1 MKKKINPLW
10 GGRFK
15 KGSSDLLKKINN
27 SIDFDYLLARQDIK
41 VSIVYAKSLKKAGII
56 NSIELEKILKGLTK
70 LDLSLT
76 KNTFKFNSDYE
87 DIHMNIEMALKKE
100 IGELAGKLHTGKSR
114 NDQVATDLK
123 IWIRENVNEIIKLIN
138 TFQKILIKKA
148 EENVYNIMPGFTHL
162 QNAQPISLAHYFL
175 SYFEMLDRDKIR
187 YKSLLKNSNECP
199 LGSGALAGTNF
210 YKIDREFLSKN
221 LGFSRPTRNSLDS
234 VSDRDFALEFLSIS
248 AILGMHFSRL
258 SEDLIIWC
266 SSSFSF
272 LSFSDAFSTGSSIM
286 PQKKNPDAVEL
297 VRAKTS
303 TLYSNFISLL
313 TTMKG
318 LPMGYSKDLQED
330 KIPVFKTNETV
341 HLILLVMCEVIKDIK
356 INKKKMYDSAK
367 LNYSNATDLADWLV
381 INLGYTFRKAHHTAA
396 KAVTMAEKKKCE
408 LCELKLDDLKKFDSN
423 ISKSIFHFLDPYK
436 SVENKKSLGGTSFLE
451 IKKSI
456 KKAKVRTQ

>member
-41 VSIVYAKSLKKAGII
+41 VSLVYAKSLNKAGII
-56 NSIELEKILKGLTK
+56 NTIELKKILKGLNK
-70 LDLSLT
+70 LDLSIT
-76 KNTFKFNSDYE
+76 KNTFQFNSDYE

-100 IGELAGKLHTGKSR
+100 IGDLAGKLHTGKSR

-138 TFQKILIKKA
+138 AFQKILIKKA
-148 EENVYNIMPGFTHL
+148 EENIYNIMPGFTHL

-187 YKSLLKNSNECP
+187 YKSLLKNSDECP

-341 HLILLVMCEVIKDIK
+341 HLILLVMREVIKDIK
-356 INKKKMYDSAK
+356 IN
-367 LNYSNATDLADWLV
+367 
-381 INLGYTFRKAHHTAA
+381 
-396 KAVTMAEKKKCE
+396 
-408 LCELKLDDLKKFDSN
+408 
-423 ISKSIFHFLDPYK
+423 
-436 SVENKKSLGGTSFLE
+436 
-451 IKKSI
+451 
-456 KKAKVRTQ
+456 